1 MPASRHRAS
10 TRRRQPRGTT
20 NSAQTNRRPSHQK
33 RDARTTKGQ
42 EENVTKDR
50 RLYAKFDIGMDEH
63 AKIMLLSDAAFRAL
77 FESTLYARRQL
88 TDGFLD
94 GRIVARKWSADA
106 VAELTSND
114 PERPSW
120 IKVDGGYQI
129 HDFAEH
135 QTTTADIEAKREA
148 GRKGGLAK
156 AKQPASK
163 TEAPATEVL
172 EQNVSNSLA
181 KTETETETE
190 TLKSVS
196 RAGRKTPLPASWAPN
211 EAHTQYAGDEG
222 INLAFQAERF
232 RTHAEANDRRIVNW
246 DAAFKNWLLKAE
258 RTATK
263 PTAASPWSKDFY
275 K

>member
-1 MPASRHRAS
+1 MATPESPA
-10 TRRRQPRGTT
+10 
-20 NSAQTNRRPSHQK
+20 K
-33 RDARTTKGQ
+33 
-42 EENVTKDR
+42 KDR

-63 AKIMLLSDAAFRAL
+63 AKIMFLSDAAFRAL
-77 FESTLYARRQL
+77 FESTLYSRRQL

-94 GRIVARKWSADA
+94 GRIVARKWGAEV

-114 PERPSW
+114 PDKPSW
-120 IKVDGGYQI
+120 IVVDGGYMI

-135 QTTTADIEAKREA
+135 QTTTADIEKKRES

-156 AKQPASK
+156 AKQPSSE
-163 TEAPATEVL
+163 TEAPAKHLLSTVL
-172 EQNVSNSLA
+172 SESLA

-190 TLKSVS
+190 TCVPTPP
-196 RAGRKTPLPASWAPN
+196 RKKPITRLPADWTPN
-211 EAHTQYAGDEG
+211 EAHTQYAVTEG
-222 INLAFQAERF
+222 IALDFQAERF

-258 RTATK
+258 RVQTK
-263 PTAASPWSKDFY
+263 PAASSPWSKDFY

>member
-1 MPASRHRAS
+1 MSLPES
-10 TRRRQPRGTT
+10 PG
-20 NSAQTNRRPSHQK
+20 K
-33 RDARTTKGQ
+33 
-42 EENVTKDR
+42 KDR

-77 FESTLYARRQL
+77 FDSTLYARRQL

-94 GRIVARKWSADA
+94 GRIVARKWGPEV

-120 IKVDGGYQI
+120 IKVEGGYQI

-135 QTTTADIEAKREA
+135 QTTNADIQAKRQA
-148 GRKGGLAK
+148 GKAGGLAK
-156 AKQPASK
+156 ASK
-163 TEAPATEVL
+163 KVAPATEVL
-172 EQNVSNSLA
+172 EQNASNSLA

-190 TLKSVS
+190 TLKSVPRS
-196 RAGRKTPLPASWAPN
+196 GPKKPIPAGWSPN
-211 EAHTQYAGDEG
+211 DAHAQYAEAEG
-222 INLAFQAERF
+222 IALDFQAERF
-232 RTHAEANDRRIVNW
+232 RTHAEANDRRLVNW

-258 RTATK
+258 RTNKTK
-263 PTAASPWSKDFY
+263 PAANSPWSKDFY